1 LNGNSQIYWLAA
13 LCAAGAAAYYYYAT
27 SGTGGSGDG
36 SAGDGDSSLGGSS
49 GGASSAAAGALE
61 GITDAAASVGYTLG
75 VYTPKGLR
83 NNNPGNLRYVASIQW
98 NGQVGD
104 DGTGYAVFDSAE
116 HGVRALGHQL
126 NTYAGRGLNT
136 IDDIVD
142 DSGRVLQK
150 GIIPTYAPS
159 NENNTAAY
167 VSAVCGEL
175 GLAPTQPFD
184 VNGLLPQLVAAIIHH
199 ENGVQPFDLS
209 DLQAWVY
216 EP

>member
-1 LNGNSQIYWLAA
+1 LNGNSQIYWFAA

-36 SAGDGDSSLGGSS
+36 SADGGDSSLGGSS
-49 GGASSAAAGALE
+49 GGAPSAAAGALE

-126 NTYAGRGLNT
+126 NTYAGRGLNS
-136 IDDIVD
+136 VA
-142 DSGRVLQK
+142 S
-150 GIIPTYAPS
+150 IISTYAPS

-167 VSAVCGEL
+167 ISAVAGEL
-175 GLAPTQPFD
+175 GLAADQPFD

>member
-1 LNGNSQIYWLAA
+1 MNGNQQIYWLAA

-27 SGTGGSGDG
+27 SGSGESGDG
-36 SAGDGDSSLGGSS
+36 SSGSGDSSGGGSS
-49 GGASSAAAGALE
+49 GGASSAASGALE

-83 NNNPGNLRYVASIQW
+83 NNNPGNLRYVASIPW
-98 NGQVGD
+98 NGQTGD
-104 DGTGYAVFDSAE
+104 DGTGYAVFDTAE

-136 IDDIVD
+136 VTE
-142 DSGRVLQK
+142 
-150 GIIPTYAPS
+150 IISTYAPS
-159 NENNTAAY
+159 TENNTAAY
-167 VSAVCGEL
+167 ISAVAGEL
-175 GLAPTQPFD
+175 GLNPDQPFD

-199 ENGVQPFDLS
+199 ENGVQPFAES

-216 EP
+216 EA